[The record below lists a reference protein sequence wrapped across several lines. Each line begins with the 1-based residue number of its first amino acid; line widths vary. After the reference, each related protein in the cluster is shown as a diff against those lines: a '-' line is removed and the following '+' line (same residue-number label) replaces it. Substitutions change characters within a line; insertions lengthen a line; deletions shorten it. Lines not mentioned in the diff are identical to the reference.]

1 MISPACLARSDKSL
15 ALSRNSFSHWL
26 NFACRFG
33 ELTSVFA
40 AALYFLRA
48 VDMSL
53 NLSAMEAVRASSI
66 EDFRAFSFVSRS
78 FARSSVSEY
87 LPSRSAFSRAVRHL
101 SAAVEIGWKL
111 WREFEI

>member
-1 MISPACLARSDKSL
+1 MYHNIIQYVRS
-15 ALSRNSFSHWL
+15 AFNATMYNRNSFSHWL

-40 AALYFLRA
+40 AALYFFKA

-78 FARSSVSEY
+78 FAFSSASE
-87 LPSRSAFSRAVRHL
+87 
-101 SAAVEIGWKL
+101 
-111 WREFEI
+111 